1 MENKDVR
8 KELNELSPLLSKLRE
23 QSGGKDSKSVPEDY
37 FKNIRGKLIAE
48 AMSEEV
54 NLQAD
59 AEEKNAKQRTL
70 VIPKWVFGIA
80 ASFTL
85 LMAVWWSFD
94 LTMDKGGS
102 TEFALNDLSY
112 EELAAYVDDNLE
124 SFEENDLYTL
134 VQDGDLGDFD
144 LLDSNADELEVDY
157 LEEEILEEFN
167 YDELL

>member
-1 MENKDVR
+1 M
-8 KELNELSPLLSKLRE
+8 
-23 QSGGKDSKSVPEDY
+23 
-37 FKNIRGKLIAE
+37 
-48 AMSEEV
+48 
-54 NLQAD
+54 
-59 AEEKNAKQRTL
+59 
-70 VIPKWVFGIA
+70 A

-85 LMAVWWSFD
+85 LVAVWWSFD
-94 LTMDKGGS
+94 LTMDKDGS
-102 TEFALNDLSY
+102 AEFALNDLSY